1 MSEHM
6 PTCPPE
12 FWAETIRLA
21 HTNRKPHA
29 WIARELGI
37 QLKVVR
43 LPKPCDLDAL
53 LEAVHT
59 AAQRL
64 ATDRTR

>member
-6 PTCPPE
+6 RPRPPE

-21 HTNRKPHA
+21 HTNGKPHA

-37 QLKVVR
+37 
-43 LPKPCDLDAL
+43 
-53 LEAVHT
+53 
-59 AAQRL
+59 
-64 ATDRTR
+64 